1 MSKAKKI
8 KIIISI
14 ISISFIQGLQYCVSP
29 VLGDIQAHF
38 PNVNVSLIQ
47 MLITAPALLSII
59 VSITSGW
66 LVVKISKKKLLLLG
80 SLIAGVTGFLPL
92 LSDSFTLLFLS
103 RTVYGVGL
111 GLATTL
117 NTAVVAEFFEGDER
131 VSVMG
136 IQAASVGAGMVVVT
150 TVGGWL
156 GSSGFRNAYFINV
169 IGFVSMI
176 LIALCLPETGT
187 AKVTKTDKIRLN
199 KEVFTVAIFGML
211 EFLFLITFTTNIAMH
226 ISGDLA
232 GNTAV
237 SGNLTGIFSASQI
250 VMGLILGF
258 ITKITKRYTLP
269 IAMLSF
275 SIGGILLILFPSN
288 FAMLM
293 IGALFCGFSQGM
305 FIPTAMVDVANA
317 VAPVATAMASACFT
331 CAMCLG
337 QLISPTILNT
347 TAKVVFGEVTT
358 ANVYIISVVGMT
370 ASGVL
375 AAVWK
380 SKKNRNEKLI

>member
-1 MSKAKKI
+1 MSKARKI
-8 KIIISI
+8 KVIISI
-14 ISISFIQGLQYCVSP
+14 ICISFIQGLQYCVSP

-38 PNVNVSLIQ
+38 PNVNVSVIQ

-59 VSITSGW
+59 VSIISGW
-66 LVVKISKKKLLLLG
+66 LVIKISKKKLLLVG
-80 SLIAGVTGFLPL
+80 SLIAGVTGFLPF
-92 LSDSFTLLFLS
+92 LSDSFILLFLS

-111 GLATTL
+111 GLAITL

-156 GSSGFRNAYFINV
+156 GSGGFQNAYLINV
-169 IGFVSMI
+169 IGFISMI
-176 LIALCLPETGT
+176 LIAFCLPETGT
-187 AKVTKTDKIRLN
+187 AKVTMTEKIQLN

-226 ISGDLA
+226 ISGKLA
-232 GNTAV
+232 GNSAV

-258 ITKITKRYTLP
+258 VTKITKKYTLP
-269 IAMLSF
+269 IAMLNF
-275 SIGGILLILFPSN
+275 SIGGILLIFFPSN
-288 FAMLM
+288 FVLLM
-293 IGALFCGFSQGM
+293 VGALFCGFSQGM
-305 FIPTAMVDVANA
+305 FIPTAMVDVTNA

-337 QLISPTILNT
+337 QLLSPTVLNT
-347 TAKVVFGEVTT
+347 AAKVVFGEVTT
-358 ANVYIISVVGMT
+358 ANVYTISVVGMT
-370 ASGVL
+370 FSAILAVL
-375 AAVWK
+375 WK
-380 SKKNRNEKLI
+380 SKK